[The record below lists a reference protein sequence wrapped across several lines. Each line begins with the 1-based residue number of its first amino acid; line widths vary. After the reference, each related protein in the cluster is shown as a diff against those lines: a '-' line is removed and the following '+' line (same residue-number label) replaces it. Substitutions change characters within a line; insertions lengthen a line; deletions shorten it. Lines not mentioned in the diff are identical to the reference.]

1 MGAPAPEM
9 NAETEAEVYA
19 AEGFTAALRTISP
32 PERRKHAS
40 VYNYWLTIRGEK
52 QFPPIRDLDPLEIS
66 DAGPFS
72 VLLEMIGGGED
83 ADIRHIGQAI
93 KGDSK
98 AEKVGEALAPS
109 LLSCIATRLPIVSAC
124 REAFA
129 FEDEFEG
136 PNGKT
141 KCWVTLLPFSATGT
155 WIDYVYGFVSLDP
168 PPGGAEAEPE
178 AVEEQP
184 EAVDDAPEPVE
195 VADPVEEIVEVAEP
209 VEAEPEVAEEPAQPP
224 IPECI
229 KPEEQASAEP
239 VAEVEPEPEP
249 AKKTKAKAGFSAKLF
264 ESLASVG
271 GFYGG
276 SAQVEPVIPVVP
288 FEEEELVEQP
298 VAEDEPVEPPVAED
312 EPVEAPVAED
322 EPVEAPVVDDEPVEA
337 PVVEEDVIEPPV
349 ADYEPEPPVAVE
361 EPGDPVQAAILDESA
376 EGPMQ
381 GKLADVQTKA
391 DEARQAKLR
400 SNAALYE
407 GLSAAYDFALDAEE
421 NPEEY
426 LKLVEARGLKIQ
438 LRSPMKPVVRLAFDG
453 MCDDSMIAQLETV
466 LAWALKSDLPRGTL
480 AALLQ
485 DEGGIGPILSGS
497 ASAS

>member
-1 MGAPAPEM
+1 MGAPVKNIE
-9 NAETEAEVYA
+9 A
-19 AEGFTAALRTISP
+19 AEDPSASALLDSLKTIAP
-32 PERRKHAS
+32 AERRKHAS

-93 KGDSK
+93 KGDTSF
-98 AEKVGEALAPS
+98 EKVGEAIAPS
-109 LLSCIATRLPIVSAC
+109 LLACIASRLPIVSAC

-129 FEDEFEG
+129 FEDEYEG
-136 PNGKT
+136 ADGKVR
-141 KCWVTLLPFSATGT
+141 CWVTLLPFSATGT

-168 PPGGAEAEPE
+168 SPDGVAESPEPAEE
-178 AVEEQP
+178 AAAVVEEV
-184 EAVDDAPEPVE
+184 AAPAEVE
-195 VADPVEEIVEVAEP
+195 LFAEES
-209 VEAEPEVAEEPAQPP
+209 EVAEELAQPP

-229 KPEEQASAEP
+229 KPVEP
-239 VAEVEPEPEP
+239 VAEMEPEPEP
-249 AKKTKAKAGFSAKLF
+249 EPVKKTKAKAGFSAKLF

-276 SAQVEPVIPVVP
+276 SAQVDPVIPVVP
-288 FEEEELVEQP
+288 FEEDEAAEEP
-298 VAEDEPVEPPVAED
+298 VAEVEPIETPVVED
-312 EPVEAPVAED
+312 EPVEAA
-322 EPVEAPVVDDEPVEA
+322 
-337 PVVEEDVIEPPV
+337 VVEEDVIEPTV
-349 ADYEPEPPVAVE
+349 ADYEPTEPPLAFEEVAFE
-361 EPGDPVQAAILDESA
+361 ESGEPVQAERFD
-376 EGPMQ
+376 GPMERPMH
-381 GKLADVQTKA
+381 GMLAEIQAKA

-438 LRSPMKPVVRLAFDG
+438 LRSPMKPVVRLAFEG
-453 MCDDSMIAQLETV
+453 MCDDAMIAQLEAV

-480 AALLQ
+480 AARLQ
-485 DEGGIGPILSGS
+485 DEGGIGPILNGS
-497 ASAS
+497 TSAA

>member
-1 MGAPAPEM
+1 MGAPVTGME
-9 NAETEAEVYA
+9 A
-19 AEGFTAALRTISP
+19 AEDPTAEALLDSLKTIAAA
-32 PERRKHAS
+32 ERRKHAS
-40 VYNYWLTIRGEK
+40 VYNYWLTIRGDK

-98 AEKVGEALAPS
+98 AEKVGEALVPS

-178 AVEEQP
+178 VVEEAP
-184 EAVDDAPEPVE
+184 EAVE

-209 VEAEPEVAEEPAQPP
+209 VEAEPEVADEPAQPP

-288 FEEEELVEQP
+288 FEEEDLVEPP

-312 EPVEAPVAED
+312 EPIEAPVVEDEPTEAPVAE
-322 EPVEAPVVDDEPVEA
+322 DEPVEA

-361 EPGDPVQAAILDESA
+361 EPVEPVQAAILDESA

-381 GKLADVQTKA
+381 NRLADVQAKA

-480 AALLQ
+480 AARLQ

>member
-1 MGAPAPEM
+1 MGAPVTGME
-9 NAETEAEVYA
+9 A
-19 AEGFTAALRTISP
+19 AEDPTAEALLDSLKTIAAA
-32 PERRKHAS
+32 ERRKHAS
-40 VYNYWLTIRGEK
+40 VYNYWLTIRGDK
-52 QFPPIRDLDPLEIS
+52 PFPPIRDLDPLEIS

-83 ADIRHIGQAI
+83 ADIRHVGQAI
-93 KGDSK
+93 KGD
-98 AEKVGEALAPS
+98 ANVEKVGEASAPS

-136 PNGKT
+136 PEGKT
-141 KCWVTLLPFSATGT
+141 RCWVTLLPFSATGT

-168 PPGGAEAEPE
+168 PPGGVEEEPEVVEKVPE
-178 AVEEQP
+178 AVEEVP
-184 EAVDDAPEPVE
+184 EAVEDAPEPVE
-195 VADPVEEIVEVAEP
+195 AG
-209 VEAEPEVAEEPAQPP
+209 PEVAEEPGQPP

-229 KPEEQASAEP
+229 KPGMQAPAEP

-249 AKKTKAKAGFSAKLF
+249 EPERAKKTKAKAGFSAKLF

-276 SAQVEPVIPVVP
+276 NAQAEPVIPVVP
-288 FEEEELVEQP
+288 FEEEEPAEPPLAAEEPIEPPAAEDELVEPP
-298 VAEDEPVEPPVAED
+298 VAEDEPVEPPVADD
-312 EPVEAPVAED
+312 EPEAPIAED
-322 EPVEAPVVDDEPVEA
+322 EPEAPPVVTEEPVA
-337 PVVEEDVIEPPV
+337 PEQIEQFV
-349 ADYEPEPPVAVE
+349 DGSV
-361 EPGDPVQAAILDESA
+361 
-376 EGPMQ
+376 EGPMHS
-381 GKLADVQTKA
+381 KLADVQAKA

-421 NPEEY
+421 NPEDY

-466 LAWALKSDLPRGTL
+466 LAWALKSDLPRGSL
-480 AALLQ
+480 AARLQ

-497 ASAS
+497 ASAA

>member
-1 MGAPAPEM
+1 MGAPVTNIE
-9 NAETEAEVYA
+9 A
-19 AEGFTAALRTISP
+19 AEDPSAEALLSSLKTIAP
-32 PERRKHAS
+32 AERRKHAS

-93 KGDSK
+93 KGD
-98 AEKVGEALAPS
+98 ATFEKVGEAIAPS

-129 FEDEFEG
+129 FEDEYEG
-136 PNGKT
+136 PGGKVR
-141 KCWVTLLPFSATGT
+141 CWVTLLPFSATGT

-168 PPGGAEAEPE
+168 SPDGVEEPSEPE
-178 AVEEQP
+178 AAEV
-184 EAVDDAPEPVE
+184 VDESVDTGS
-195 VADPVEEIVEVAEP
+195 EVAEVIEAAP
-209 VEAEPEVAEEPAQPP
+209 EVVEAAPEVAEEPAHPP

-229 KPEEQASAEP
+229 KPEREALDEP
-239 VAEVEPEPEP
+239 VAEIEPEPEP
-249 AKKTKAKAGFSAKLF
+249 APAKKAKAGFSAKLF

-288 FEEEELVEQP
+288 FEEEELVE
-298 VAEDEPVEPPVAED
+298 PPVAED
-312 EPVEAPVAED
+312 APIEAPVAENESIEAPVAED
-322 EPVEAPVVDDEPVEA
+322 EPIEA

-349 ADYEPEPPVAVE
+349 ADYEPTEPPVAFE
-361 EPGDPVQAAILDESA
+361 EPGEPVQAEQFEGSVEGAMHGMLA
-376 EGPMQ
+376 EIQ
-381 GKLADVQTKA
+381 AKA

-407 GLSAAYDFALDAEE
+407 GLGAAYDFALDAEE

-438 LRSPMKPVVRLAFDG
+438 LRSPMKPVVRLAFEG
-453 MCDDSMIAQLETV
+453 MCDDAMIAQLEAV

-480 AALLQ
+480 AKRIQ
-485 DEGGIGPILSGS
+485 DEGGIAPILNGS
-497 ASAS
+497 AGAA